1 MEYSWNGHLFGDGRL
16 FLRTRGA
23 PVEIVSD
30 FGRNFDWKEGC
41 PVPEKKSET
50 AFCELCGKEYPASE
64 MEDFFG
70 KLLCSRCLAEETF
83 VCACCHTR
91 MPRSEVATY
100 DDDTVE
106 ICQTCYDEHYTRCE
120 GCGLLLHQPDVNWL
134 FVGGYYRPYCDSCYE
149 ERKNRS
155 NNQPKN

>member
-120 GCGLLLHQPDVNWL
+120 GCGLLLRQPDANWL
-134 FVGGYYRPYCDSCYE
+134 SVGGYYRPVSYTHLRAHE
-149 ERKNRS
+149 T
-155 NNQPKN
+155 